1 VNEPGRLVVPVESQR
16 GRHGYL
22 AILDPTGGRRFYT
35 RAVRVLESYARLAA
49 AALDS
54 AAAVADARREAT
66 TARILLELS
75 STLAELGGVEEMATR
90 LARAV
95 PDVARCDR
103 AIVALVD
110 PETRRC
116 RVTATCGY
124 PPDVDAELRT
134 HTFDPVDPMQQGFRY
149 EVADVGDG
157 VAQRLM
163 ARTGTVAMA
172 SVPIVANG
180 EYAGHVVAAVSRPDP
195 AFREDPTLAD
205 RLRGLAGQA
214 ATAVRNGRLL
224 EQVRYQALHDALTGL
239 PNRALILDRVD
250 HMLAHARRQRQP
262 AAALFIDLDGFK
274 DVNDS
279 FGHATGDRLLQA
291 VAARLATTLRDSDTV
306 GRLGGDE
313 FVALVEGPSLAAGPE
328 VVAERLLAVLREP
341 FDVDLPGIAAL
352 SITASIGI
360 AVGDRLSPTEMLRDA
375 DVALYRAKG
384 SGKDCYVLF
393 EPEMQTAVRDRV
405 RLETDLRAALA
416 EDQFFLVYQPIFDLR
431 DDTARGAEALLRWR
445 HPTRGVIQPD
455 EFIPTLED
463 TGLIVEVGRW
473 VLREACRRAA
483 TLMQRDRPFEMSV
496 NVSARQLDSDAFLGE
511 LVDAIASSG
520 IEPTSLTLEITET
533 TIMRD
538 ADATARRLADVKA
551 LGVRIAIDDFGT
563 GYSSL
568 AYLRQFPVDALK
580 IDRSFIAGL
589 TDSDEA
595 DALVHTLVR
604 LGKTLGIETLAE
616 GIEEQAQYDELQQ
629 QDCDSGQGFLLAH
642 PLAGDELERFL
653 TGRRDPS
660 ITSG

>member
-1 VNEPGRLVVPVESQR
+1 
-16 GRHGYL
+16 
-22 AILDPTGGRRFYT
+22 
-35 RAVRVLESYARLAA
+35 
-49 AALDS
+49 
-54 AAAVADARREAT
+54 
-66 TARILLELS
+66 
-75 STLAELGGVEEMATR
+75 
-90 LARAV
+90 
-95 PDVARCDR
+95 
-103 AIVALVD
+103 
-110 PETRRC
+110 
-116 RVTATCGY
+116 
-124 PPDVDAELRT
+124 
-134 HTFDPVDPMQQGFRY
+134 
-149 EVADVGDG
+149 
-157 VAQRLM
+157 
-163 ARTGTVAMA
+163 
-172 SVPIVANG
+172 
-180 EYAGHVVAAVSRPDP
+180 
-195 AFREDPTLAD
+195 
-205 RLRGLAGQA
+205 
-214 ATAVRNGRLL
+214 
-224 EQVRYQALHDALTGL
+224 
-239 PNRALILDRVD
+239 
-250 HMLAHARRQRQP
+250 
-262 AAALFIDLDGFK
+262 
-274 DVNDS
+274 
-279 FGHATGDRLLQA
+279 
-291 VAARLATTLRDSDTV
+291 
-306 GRLGGDE
+306 
-313 FVALVEGPSLAAGPE
+313 
-328 VVAERLLAVLREP
+328 
-341 FDVDLPGIAAL
+341 
-352 SITASIGI
+352 
-360 AVGDRLSPTEMLRDA
+360 
-375 DVALYRAKG
+375 
-384 SGKDCYVLF
+384 
-393 EPEMQTAVRDRV
+393 MQTAVRDRV

-431 DDTARGAEALLRWR
+431 DDPARGAEALLRWR